1 MAIYFNDVFHKHY
14 RDFKRMSVLPST
26 NNKQTRSLTEKQ
38 QAFLEHL
45 VDTQG
50 DSKKAADLAGYTGHY
65 SQIVKALKTEILEI
79 TQEILANSA
88 PKAAF
93 KVVEIMEA
101 DRPVIQ
107 ANNKLAAATTLL
119 DRVGV
124 SKVDKLDVTHKAAG
138 GIFLMPDKAPMEAVK
153 TEYTEIRGE
162 E

>member
-1 MAIYFNDVFHKHY
+1 MYTTIYFNDTFHKGNN
-14 RDFKRMSVLPST
+14 MAALPSNQNT
-26 NNKQTRSLTEKQ
+26 QVRTLTDKQES
-38 QAFLEHL
+38 FLEHL
-45 VDTQG
+45 IDTKG
-50 DSKKAADLAGYTGHY
+50 DAKQAAELAGYSGHY
-65 SQIVKALKTEILEI
+65 SQIVKSLKTEILEI

-93 KVVEIMEA
+93 KVVEIMESN
-101 DRPVIQ
+101 RPVVQ

-138 GIFLMPDKAPMEAVK
+138 GIFLMPDKAPMEA
-153 TEYTEIRGE
+153 EYTEVITGE

>member
-1 MAIYFNDVFHKHY
+1 
-14 RDFKRMSVLPST
+14 MSVLPSS
-26 NNKQTRSLTEKQ
+26 NNNQTRTLTEKQ
-38 QAFLEHL
+38 QSFLEHL
-45 VDTQG
+45 VDTKG
-50 DSKKAADLAGYTGHY
+50 DAKSAAQLAGYSGHH
-65 SQIVKALKTEILEI
+65 SQIVKALKTEIIEV
-79 TQEILANSA
+79 TQDILANSA

-107 ANNKLAAATTLL
+107 ANNKLAAAQTLL

-138 GIFLMPDKAPMEAVK
+138 GIFLMPDKEPMEAVK